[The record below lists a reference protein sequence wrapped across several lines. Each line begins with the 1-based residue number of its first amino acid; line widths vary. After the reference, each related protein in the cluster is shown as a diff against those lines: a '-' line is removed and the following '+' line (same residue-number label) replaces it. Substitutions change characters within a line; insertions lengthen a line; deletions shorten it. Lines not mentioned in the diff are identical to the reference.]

1 MSNIDRTNN
10 RITSIQRKAAHAPLL
25 DSLWCAFLAPYTGR
39 LFLKPMGF
47 FEPGTL
53 DLVILFVLGAILGFL
68 IGRARREELHTEAE
82 KLMLLRDQHEALAR
96 IEARMVKQGRQ
107 ST

>member
-1 MSNIDRTNN
+1 MSDIDRTNN
-10 RITSIQRKAAHAPLL
+10 LITSIQRKAAHAPLL
-25 DSLWCAFLAPYTGR
+25 DSLWCAFLAPYAGR

-47 FEPGTL
+47 FEPGML

-68 IGRARREELHTEAE
+68 IGKARREELHAEAE

-96 IEARMVKQGRQ
+96 IEARMDRRKRL
-107 ST
+107 S